1 MALRGIDVS
10 TNNGVIDWRKAAKA
24 VDFAIIKATQGRG
37 AGPSTALLRK
47 FTDSKFKYNI
57 TNAMANKLTIGVYHY
72 LNCSTIEEAEEEAAY
87 FCKIIAPYRPYIKI
101 FAAVDVEDGAYSQYA
116 YLPKDKLQLTEVVN
130 AFTER
135 VRRGGFT
142 PAIYTNRA
150 FLTYRL
156 NFGELKCKTIWRA
169 HWYNRADETTTF
181 EEWGSADAPT
191 DYAQDMPVWQFGKG
205 DKGYIDGIKSEIDI
219 NYGYL
224 DIATSEPDYAAL
236 VCEKCGLEAQT
247 RDYLDRYVYA
257 DDLWRKLW
265 KSME

>member
-37 AGPSTALLRK
+37 ASPTTALLRK
-47 FTDSKFKYNI
+47 FTDSKFKFNI
-57 TNAMANKLTIGVYHY
+57 TNAMANKLTIGVFHY
-72 LNCSTIEEAEEEAAY
+72 LNCSTTEEAEEEAAY

-101 FAAVDVEDGAYSQYA
+101 FAAVDVEDGRYPQYA
-116 YLPKDKLQLTEVVN
+116 YLPKDKLQLTEIVN

-181 EEWGSADAPT
+181 EEWSSADAPT

-205 DKGYIDGIKSEIDI
+205 GKGYVDGIKGEIDL
-219 NYGYL
+219 NYGYF
-224 DIATSEPDYAAL
+224 DKVVSVPDYAAL

-247 RDYLDRYVYA
+247 RDYIDRYTYA

-265 KSME
+265 EQME

>member
-10 TNNGVIDWRKAAKA
+10 TNNGVIDWRKAAKT
-24 VDFAIIKATQGRG
+24 VDFAVIKATQGRG
-37 AGPSTALLRK
+37 ASPATALLRK

-57 TNAMANKLTIGVYHY
+57 TNAMANKLTIGVFHY
-72 LNCSTIEEAEEEAAY
+72 LNCSTTEEAEEEAAY
-87 FCKIIAPYRPYIKI
+87 FCKIIAPYRPYIKV
-101 FAAVDVEDGAYSQYA
+101 FAAVDVEDGRYPQYA
-116 YLPKDKLQLTEVVN
+116 YLPKDKLQLTEIVN

-169 HWYNRADETTTF
+169 HWYNRADETPTF
-181 EEWGSADAPT
+181 EEWGSANAPT

-205 DKGYIDGIKSEIDI
+205 GKGYIDGIKSEIDI

-224 DIATSEPDYAAL
+224 DIAVSEPDYAAL
-236 VCEKCGLEAQT
+236 VCKKCGLEAQT
-247 RDYLDRYVYA
+247 RDYLDRYIYA

-265 KSME
+265 ESMK

>member
-10 TNNGVIDWRKAAKA
+10 ANNGVIDWRKAAKA

-37 AGPSTALLRK
+37 ASPTTALLRK
-47 FTDSKFKYNI
+47 FTDSKFKFNI
-57 TNAMANKLTIGVYHY
+57 TNAMANKLTIGVFHY
-72 LNCSTIEEAEEEAAY
+72 LNCSTTEEAEEEAAY
-87 FCKIIAPYRPYIKI
+87 FCKIIAPYRPYIKV
-101 FAAVDVEDGAYSQYA
+101 FAAVDVEDGRYPQYA
-116 YLPKDKLQLTEVVN
+116 YLPKDKLQLTEIVN

-205 DKGYIDGIKSEIDI
+205 GKGYIDGIKSEIDI

-224 DIATSEPDYAAL
+224 DIAVSEPDYAAL
-236 VCEKCGLEAQT
+236 VCEKCGLEQQT
-247 RDYLDRYVYA
+247 RDYIDRYTYA
-257 DDLWRKLW
+257 EDLWRKLW
-265 KSME
+265 NAME

>member
-37 AGPSTALLRK
+37 ASPTTALLRK
-47 FTDSKFKYNI
+47 FTDSKFKFNI

-72 LNCSTIEEAEEEAAY
+72 LNCSTVEEAEEEAAY

-116 YLPKDKLQLTEVVN
+116 YLPKDRLQLTEIVN

-150 FLTYRL
+150 FLAGRL
-156 NFGELKCKTIWRA
+156 NFGELKCKKIWRA
-169 HWYNRADETTTF
+169 HWYTNEATAF
-181 EEWGSADAPT
+181 EEWGSANAPT

-205 DKGYIDGIKSEIDI
+205 GKGYIDGIKSEIDI

-247 RDYLDRYVYA
+247 RDYLDRYIYA

>member
-10 TNNGVIDWRKAAKA
+10 TNNGVIDWRKASKQ

-37 AGPSTALLRK
+37 ASPATALLRK

-57 TNAMANKLTIGVYHY
+57 TSAVSNRLTVGVYHY
-72 LNCSTIEEAEEEAAY
+72 LNCATVEEAEEEAAY
-87 FCKIIAPYRPYIKI
+87 FCKTIAPYKQYVKI
-101 FAAVDVEDGAYSQYA
+101 FAAVDVEDGRYPQYA
-116 YLPKDKLQLTEVVN
+116 YLPKDKLQLTEIVN

-135 VRRGGFT
+135 VHSSGFT

-150 FLTYRL
+150 FLTGRFNY
-156 NFGELKCKTIWRA
+156 GELKCKTIWRA
-169 HWYNRADETTTF
+169 HWYNRNDETTTF
-181 EEWGSADAPT
+181 NEWQPSDAPT

-205 DKGYIDGIKSEIDI
+205 GKGYVDGIKGEIDL
-219 NYGYL
+219 NYGYF
-224 DIATSEPDYAAL
+224 DGVASAPDYAAL

-265 KSME
+265 KQME